1 MSSPVLDARRPWR
14 NTDGTPQGRPR
25 RREPTMIDPSFRA
38 RLKAGEPLIG
48 AFVNIESPTVVEVLA
63 VAGMDFLM
71 IDGEHAPIGPASAV
85 EMIRAAEARDVPIL
99 ARVGENTQQVMAKYL
114 DAGVIGTMTP
124 MVSSAAEAQRVVD
137 SVKYP
142 PMGKRGLAGVRIND
156 FAPTPG
162 YVSAANEATVVVVQ
176 IETRAG
182 IDRADEIIATEGVD
196 VVFLGPSDLS
206 VALDVPGQTKHP
218 SVLKTIEAL
227 TEKIVAVGKA
237 AGTVTRSP
245 EDYLYWRERG
255 VQMFLNSAGALLLGA
270 ASRFVE
276 ESRAAE
282 RRHP

>member
-1 MSSPVLDARRPWR
+1 
-14 NTDGTPQGRPR
+14 
-25 RREPTMIDPSFRA
+25 MIDPSFRA
-38 RLKAGEPLIG
+38 RLKAGEPLLG
-48 AFVNIESPTVVEVLA
+48 AFVNVESPTVVEVLA

-85 EMIRAAEARDVPIL
+85 EMIRAAEARRIPIL

-124 MVSSAAEAQRVVD
+124 MVSSAAEAEQVVD

-142 PMGKRGLAGVRIND
+142 PMGKRGLAGVRVND

-162 YVSAANEATVVVVQ
+162 YVGAANEATVVVVQ

-182 IDRADEIIATEGVD
+182 IDRADEIIATDGVD

-206 VALDVPGQTKHP
+206 VALGVPGQTKHP
-218 SVLKTIEAL
+218 SVLETIEAL
-227 TEKIVAVGKA
+227 TGKIVAAGKA

-245 EDYLYWRERG
+245 DDALYWRERG
-255 VQMFLNSAGALLLGA
+255 VQLFLNSAGALLLGA

-276 ESRAAE
+276 ESRARVEA
-282 RRHP
+282 